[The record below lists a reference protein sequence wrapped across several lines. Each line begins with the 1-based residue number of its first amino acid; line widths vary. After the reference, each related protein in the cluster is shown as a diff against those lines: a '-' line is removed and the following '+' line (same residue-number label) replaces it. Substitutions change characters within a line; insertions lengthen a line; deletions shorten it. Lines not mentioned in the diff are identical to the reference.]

1 MLEKIK
7 TFLIAA
13 LLMALIAAPYALA
26 YVFNL

>member
-7 TFLIAA
+7 TFLITA
-13 LLMALIAAPYALA
+13 LLVALIAAPYVIA